1 MKGFEVYEYDIDEN
15 KKIIIINI
23 EEISTELEEEINR
36 YITEIWEGYTDGD
49 ISDVKK
55 EILKYLGEIEE
66 EKKVGAI
73 AEFFIHLYLNMN
85 SIVYFKI
92 WRKINHSKKDLMD
105 YMLLIMKNG

>member
-49 ISDVKK
+49 ISTV
-55 EILKYLGEIEE
+55 
-66 EKKVGAI
+66 
-73 AEFFIHLYLNMN
+73 HLAGTRHIGTFHARECMH
-85 SIVYFKI
+85 
-92 WRKINHSKKDLMD
+92 NHSEFI
-105 YMLLIMKNG
+105 YS

>member
-55 EILKYLGEIEE
+55 EILRRNRRRKESRSYCRI
-66 EKKVGAI
+66 
-73 AEFFIHLYLNMN
+73 LYS
-85 SIVYFKI
+85 SI
-92 WRKINHSKKDLMD
+92 L
-105 YMLLIMKNG
+105 KNK

>member
-55 EILKYLGEIEE
+55 EILKYLGEEYVPI
-66 EKKVGAI
+66 
-73 AEFFIHLYLNMN
+73 
-85 SIVYFKI
+85 FK
-92 WRKINHSKKDLMD
+92 RNPAHHRRNRFLR
-105 YMLLIMKNG
+105 